1 MTTAGPPSTGLRRLR
16 KRAQFLNAARGQR
29 AGRTAFSL
37 QAIAADADEPGVG
50 LTVTKKTGNSPERNR
65 IKRRLRAA
73 LRACA
78 PEFKA
83 QHDYV
88 VVGRREAL
96 TLPFSKVVSDLSS
109 AIAKVHAKPRDTGDQ
124 KR

>member
-1 MTTAGPPSTGLRRLR
+1 MTAGPRNTGLRRLT

-29 AGRTAFSL
+29 AGRPAFSL
-37 QAIAADADEPGVG
+37 QSIETSVLPPGVG
-50 LTVTKKTGNSPERNR
+50 LTVTKKVGNAPERNR

-78 PEFKA
+78 PQLQG

-88 VVGRREAL
+88 LVGRREAL

-109 AIAKVHAKPRDTGDQ
+109 AIAKVHAKRATPGTQ
-124 KR
+124 E

>member
-1 MTTAGPPSTGLRRLR
+1 VTTAGPRNPRLRRLT
-16 KRAQFLNAARGQR
+16 KRAQYLNAARGQR
-29 AGRTAFSL
+29 AGRPAFSL
-37 QAIAADADEPGVG
+37 QAIAADATEPGVG
-50 LTVTKKTGNSPERNR
+50 LTVTKKTGNAPERNR

-78 PEFKA
+78 PQFQA

-88 VVGRREAL
+88 LVGRREAL

-109 AIAKVHAKPRDTGDQ
+109 AISKVHATPRDPGMKSQ
-124 KR
+124 